1 MKLRDCPVNKPIR
14 IIGVPVP
21 LQNRLRVEELGVRI
35 GAHTK
40 VIQRAGFGG
49 VVLNIAGARIAIDH
63 YWANQIEAEEIVA

>member
-1 MKLRDCPVNKPIR
+1 MNLRNCPVNQPIR
-14 IIGVPVP
+14 IISVPVP
-21 LQNRLRVEELGVRI
+21 RQNRLRIEELGVRI

-63 YWANQIEAEEIVA
+63 HWAKQIEVEEISA